1 VTGLDPRGRRLAVA
15 AIAAAALTAAAIVS
29 MRRPA
34 STPERDGWRMARRF
48 GCFNCHGA
56 GGAGGMPNPGAEE
69 GEVPGWT
76 GGALA
81 MYSNDDAEVREW
93 ITEGLSRR
101 QRAANARADTS
112 DGALLRMLAFDGFA
126 SPRGIADLAAYVEAV
141 AGWSRPGSH
150 GNPTAAVK
158 RGRAVAA
165 AFGCFGCHGPGGLTG
180 GPNPGSFSGE
190 IPPWTGGDFR
200 ELVRNDEELRGW
212 IRDGGIPRLE
222 SNPVARWFL
231 RRQAIRMPLFRTR
244 LAPRDLDALVAY
256 IRSL

>member
-1 VTGLDPRGRRLAVA
+1 MTGRLRMAAAGVFAAAVLLAVA
-15 AIAAAALTAAAIVS
+15 VVAV
-29 MRRPA
+29 RRPA
-34 STPERDGWRMARRF
+34 ATPERRGMLLAQRL

-81 MYSNDDAEVREW
+81 MYASDDAEVREW
-93 ITEGLSRR
+93 IASGRAGAARPLRGVSADAETPRTGL
-101 QRAANARADTS
+101 
-112 DGALLRMLAFDGFA
+112 LKMLAFAGFV

-141 AGWSRPGSH
+141 AGWSRPGSKDD
-150 GNPTAAVK
+150 PTATVK

-165 AFGCFGCHGPGGLTG
+165 SSGCFGCHGAGGLTG
-180 GPNPGSFSGE
+180 GPNPGSFTGA

-212 IRDGGIPRLE
+212 IRDGSIPRLE
-222 SNPVARWFL
+222 SNPAARWFL
-231 RRQAIRMPLFRTR
+231 HRQAIRMPLFRTR